1 MVRVKICGVTR
12 PEDAATADEAGT
24 DAVGC
29 VVEVPVSTPRKVSA
43 EHANEVF
50 SVVSPFVSRVAVLMD
65 NLEPVDRL
73 EEATAVQLH
82 GTEDT
87 ETCEKLSELGFDV
100 IKTFWVD
107 QRGSVW
113 LGEESI
119 REEVLVEYCE
129 VVDAVLLD
137 TKSEGGG
144 GSGERHNWNVSA
156 RLVRRLS
163 VPVILAGGLNPENVR
178 EAIETVNPYAVDT
191 SSGVEK
197 EPGIKDPE
205 AIEKFVRVTK
215 ST

>member
-1 MVRVKICGVTR
+1 MVRVKICGITR

-29 VVEVPVSTPRKVSA
+29 VVEVPVSTPRKVSV

-65 NLEPVDRL
+65 NLEPIDRL

-82 GTEDT
+82 GTEDP
-87 ETCEKLSELGFDV
+87 ETCEELSELGFDV

-113 LGEESI
+113 LGEELI
-119 REEVLVEYCE
+119 GDEVLAEYCE
-129 VVDAVLLD
+129 IVDAVLLD
-137 TKSEGGG
+137 TKSAGGG
-144 GSGERHNWNVSA
+144 GSGERHDWDASA
-156 RLVRRLS
+156 RLVRRLD

-178 EAIETVNPYAVDT
+178 EAVETVRPYAVDT

-205 AIEKFVRVTK
+205 AIAEFVRATK
-215 ST
+215 SV